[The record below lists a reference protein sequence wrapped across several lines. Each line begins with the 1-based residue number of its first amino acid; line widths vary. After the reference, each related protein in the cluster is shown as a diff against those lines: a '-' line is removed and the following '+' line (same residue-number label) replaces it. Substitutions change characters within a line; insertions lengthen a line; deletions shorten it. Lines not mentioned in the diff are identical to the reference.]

1 MTSRVQEIR
10 DASAQLDALNKR
22 IDETLRSRD
31 RGPAERERWSNA
43 CEEFHRR
50 YSELFYP
57 GGDAALNALKR
68 NESSAIGT
76 ALDFLEAD
84 PLHFRSGYTKE
95 EVWRRLRRAL
105 FIPSDHARLEQIALS
120 YLDRQVGREFW
131 LMGRVMSAIGSKG
144 FWSRVA
150 ERASSDEQPKA
161 TRASY
166 LLHYRDGASAGEAFR
181 KKLRME
187 RLMKRYRDKQS
198 RI

>member
-22 IDETLRSRD
+22 IDKTLRGRD

-57 GGDAALNALKR
+57 GGDAALYALKR
-68 NESSAIGT
+68 NETSAIGT

-95 EVWRRLRRAL
+95 VVELA
-105 FIPSDHARLEQIALS
+105 
-120 YLDRQVGREFW
+120 
-131 LMGRVMSAIGSKG
+131 SA
-144 FWSRVA
+144 
-150 ERASSDEQPKA
+150 DDQPNT

-166 LLHYRDGASAGEAFR
+166 LLHYRDGASAGEEFR

-187 RLMKRYRDKQS
+187 RLMKWYRDKQS